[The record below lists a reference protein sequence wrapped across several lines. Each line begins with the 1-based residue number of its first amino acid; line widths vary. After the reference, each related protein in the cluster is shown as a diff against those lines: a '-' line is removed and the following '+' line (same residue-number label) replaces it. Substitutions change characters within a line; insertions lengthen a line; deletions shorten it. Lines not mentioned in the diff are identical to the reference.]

1 MQQLVCGF
9 GYTES
14 QSVHRQRE
22 LARKLFHESA
32 EASLELPDAV
42 GRIVGVENA
51 GNAAGAVGARRS
63 GGPGCDMG
71 LRPAD
76 GDVEAVAR
84 R

>member
-9 GYTES
+9 GYTEA

-51 GNAAGAVGARRS
+51 GNA
-63 GGPGCDMG
+63 
-71 LRPAD
+71 LE
-76 GDVEAVAR
+76 VEALHATGDAVKHR
-84 R
+84 LEVD

>member
-9 GYTES
+9 GYTEA

-42 GRIVGVENA
+42 GRIVGVENT
-51 GNAAGAVGARRS
+51 GNAVAGVFVVSLLLSLLLPKKKQAN
-63 GGPGCDMG
+63 
-71 LRPAD
+71 
-76 GDVEAVAR
+76 
-84 R
+84 